1 MVVVA
6 PLEGRVVIG
15 FELVVGV
22 QQVVAVGFDFGYF
35 VYSFASGL
43 VVVGLFGEP
52 VGLVGVG
59 WVVGVVGFV
68 GVAFLGVVVA
78 FVSLL

>member
-52 VGLVGVG
+52 VVLVGVG